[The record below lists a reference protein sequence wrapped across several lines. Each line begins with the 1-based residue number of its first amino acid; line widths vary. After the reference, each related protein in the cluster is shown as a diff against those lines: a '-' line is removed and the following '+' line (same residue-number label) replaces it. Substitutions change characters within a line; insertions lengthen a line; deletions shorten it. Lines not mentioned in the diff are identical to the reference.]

1 MNLSKL
7 FKKTKI
13 DIVRF
18 NLIFVFI
25 FLNIWD
31 VIISRQLFN
40 AMVLGVVMLAPVTIL
55 WTIKSFKASMLATMY
70 AIFLS
75 SVLSVFFVEGFE
87 PGTGWFIKISF
98 WLPYLAV
105 SIINAFWGLRIY
117 SRYKSKLKRS
127 FNEST
132 GMV

>member
-31 VIISRQLFN
+31 IIISRQLFN

-55 WTIKSFKASMLATMY
+55 WTIKSFKASMLATLY

-75 SVLSVFFVEGFE
+75 AVLSVFFVEGFE

-105 SIINAFWGLRIY
+105 SAINAFWGLRIY
-117 SRYKSKLKRS
+117 SKYKSKLKRS
-127 FNEST
+127 FNESA
-132 GMV
+132 GVV